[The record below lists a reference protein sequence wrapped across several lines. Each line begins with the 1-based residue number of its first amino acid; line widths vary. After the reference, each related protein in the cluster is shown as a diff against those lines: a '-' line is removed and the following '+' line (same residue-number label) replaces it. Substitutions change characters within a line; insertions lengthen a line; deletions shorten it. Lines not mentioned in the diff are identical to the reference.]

1 MNMPMEMNNGYIT
14 GISVSEMVKDTKYEG
29 YLLVRASDQ
38 RTSNNGKKYL
48 DMTLGDK
55 TGDVN
60 AKVWDENA
68 QPPKSGTVIKVR
80 AALQEYNGR
89 LQMKIERMRPAEE
102 KDGVDMGL
110 LVQSAPRSSS
120 DMRSEIDET
129 IENMQSEELKKILRE
144 LLAMTGEALAYFPAA
159 QKVHHAERCGL
170 LHHTTSMLR
179 VAKAILPNYPFLNA
193 DLLLA
198 GVIAHDLSKVV
209 EMKADE
215 TGNVSDYTVRGLLL
229 GHLVHGAIQV
239 QEAAR
244 RAGVEGEYVML
255 LQHMLISHHGVP
267 EFGSPRPPMFPEA
280 ELLHM
285 IDDMDAKMNE
295 MENIQ
300 SRIAPGVFSEKIWSL
315 DRRMYHPDLR
325 SEEPSSGEEL
335 PFEDEKA
342 ADGKNAAA
350 RPDSQRRFRDS
361 EAAYNGLL

>member
-1 MNMPMEMNNGYIT
+1 MPMEMNPVYIT
-14 GISVSEMVKDTKYEG
+14 GISVAEMVKDTKYEG
-29 YLLVRASDQ
+29 FLLVRAADQ
-38 RTSNNGKKYL
+38 RTANSGKKYL

-89 LQMKIERMRPAEE
+89 LQMKIEKMRPAEDR
-102 KDGVDMGL
+102 DGVDISL
-110 LVQSAPRSSS
+110 LVQSAPRPAD
-120 DMRSEIDET
+120 DMRSEIDDT
-129 IENMQSEELKKILRE
+129 IENMKTAELKKILKE
-144 LLAMTGEALAYFPAA
+144 LLDMTGEALSYFPAA
-159 QKVHHAERCGL
+159 QKVHHAERSGL

-179 VAKAILPNYPFLNA
+179 LAKAILPNYPFLNE

-215 TGNVSDYTVRGLLL
+215 TGNVSDYTAQGLLL

-267 EFGSPRPPMFPEA
+267 EFGSPRRPC
-280 ELLHM
+280 
-285 IDDMDAKMNE
+285 
-295 MENIQ
+295 
-300 SRIAPGVFSEKIWSL
+300 SRK
-315 DRRMYHPDLR
+315 R
-325 SEEPSSGEEL
+325 
-335 PFEDEKA
+335 KCCT
-342 ADGKNAAA
+342 
-350 RPDSQRRFRDS
+350 
-361 EAAYNGLL
+361 